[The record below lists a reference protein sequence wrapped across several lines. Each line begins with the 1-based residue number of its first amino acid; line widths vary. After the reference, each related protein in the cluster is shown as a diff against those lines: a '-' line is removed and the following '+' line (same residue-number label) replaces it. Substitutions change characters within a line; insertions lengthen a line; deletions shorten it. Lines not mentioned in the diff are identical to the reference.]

1 MVQRGLPIFAS
12 LVFAAVAIGET
23 PATLFDDLIENG
35 IDVGGVNAKITRSID
50 VSASDSD
57 VRRDIAG
64 RNDWKRFT
72 RDSVTAPILMNFDTV
87 ESAEG
92 TRVGHVMSFRFV
104 AHQEFETLKEKG
116 FLKTLFQDS
125 SQREESSFEGFDN
138 ELMEEFG
145 LKPQDATDYGFA
157 TFELLK
163 RIRIR
168 GIFASQTTVDD
179 DVAVTAWRLLEEKP
193 NDSDYCS
200 TWSPL
205 DNDEVGRKVEGDR
218 QAYAGIAGYVSMTS
232 LAPVDSTL
240 AGACL
245 VECHSIIHEP
255 KQWFDGRNLLRSKL
269 PLIVQESVRKF
280 RRKLD

>member
-1 MVQRGLPIFAS
+1 MVQRGLPVFAS

-193 NDSDYCS
+193 NDSNYCS